1 MSSNH
6 RYTCRE
12 YRQEMILLGLK
23 QQLENADLT
32 QEERRKIENDIRKL
46 EAEMGMD

>member
-1 MSSNH
+1 MPSNH

-12 YRQEMILLGLK
+12 CREEMTLLGLK
-23 QQLENADLT
+23 QQLKNADLT
-32 QEERRKIENDIRKL
+32 PEERRKIENDIRKL